1 MTKFHCFTRLLPV
14 LVLAAGGSSAF
25 GQTASPANAPI
36 KATAATSAP
45 TATRTSTTL
54 TVKTGRTAA
63 PATAPVALDWPTKPI
78 RLLIG
83 FPPGSVQDLSAR
95 AIAEPLSKAMG
106 QPVIVENKS
115 GASGTIAADQVAKAT
130 DLHTFGVMNNS
141 QLTIARLLN
150 PMIAYDPAVDLAPI
164 ALIGTTPLVL
174 VVSNYAQG
182 NSPQEWLTWLR
193 NQGDKANYG
202 SPGAGTPAHLGME
215 LLKSRSG
222 GMGVMHV
229 PYPGNPQLITAMLGG
244 HLQAALLPPGLAMQQ
259 VKAGKMKA
267 IGVTS
272 EQRSVLV
279 PELPTMREVGILGAD
294 MELFTALAGP
304 ASLPAA
310 VREKLGAAVMEVLRA
325 SETRARLITVGWQ
338 PAPST
343 AEGLRTRMRAD
354 TRNLG
359 GIIMMRGIRADS

>member
-1 MTKFHCFTRLLPV
+1 MTKLHAFQRAL
-14 LVLAAGGSSAF
+14 LVLLMAGGSTAF
-25 GQTASPANAPI
+25 GQAASPSTAPI
-36 KATAATSAP
+36 KSSLTTPAPAAPRTNTAVS
-45 TATRTSTTL
+45 
-54 TVKTGRTAA
+54 VKTSRTTA
-63 PATAPVALDWPTKPI
+63 PAAAPVAVDWPTKTV

-95 AIAEPLSKAMG
+95 AIAEPLSKVLG

-150 PMIAYDPAVDLAPI
+150 PMIAYDPAVDLAPV

-193 NQGDKANYG
+193 NQGDKASYG

-272 EQRSVLV
+272 EQRSMLA
-279 PELPTMREVGILGAD
+279 PELATLREVGIMGAD
-294 MELFTALAGP
+294 MELFTALASP
-304 ASLPAA
+304 ASLPAG

-325 SETRARLITVGWQ
+325 SETRARLVTVGWQ
-338 PAPST
+338 PSPST

>member
-1 MTKFHCFTRLLPV
+1 MMQFHPSWRVLPILLLTLACPGAFSQTTSKPAPTPAAAGKATPGPAV
-14 LVLAAGGSSAF
+14 KTAALAAR
-25 GQTASPANAPI
+25 PAP
-36 KATAATSAP
+36 
-45 TATRTSTTL
+45 
-54 TVKTGRTAA
+54 
-63 PATAPVALDWPTKPI
+63 PVALEWPTKPI

-95 AIAEPLSKAMG
+95 AIAEPLSKSLG

-115 GASGTIAADQVAKAT
+115 GASGTIAADQVAKST
-130 DLHTFGVMNNS
+130 DQHTFGVMNNS

-150 PMIAYDPAVDLAPI
+150 PMIAYDPAVDLAPV

-174 VVSNYAQG
+174 VVSNFAQG
-182 NSPQEWLTWLR
+182 NTAQEWLTWLR
-193 NQGDKANYG
+193 NQGDKASYG
-202 SPGAGTPAHLGME
+202 SPGTGTPGHLGME
-215 LLKSRSG
+215 LIKSRSG
-222 GMGVMHV
+222 GLGVMHV

-259 VKAGKMKA
+259 VRAGKMKA

-272 EQRSVLV
+272 DQRSMLA
-279 PELPTMREVGILGAD
+279 PELPTLREAGIMGAD

-310 VREKLGAAVMEVLRA
+310 VRDKLGAAVIEVLKTG
-325 SETRARLITVGWQ
+325 ETRQRLITVGWQ

-343 AEGLRTRMRAD
+343 AEGLRTRMRSD

-359 GIIMMRGIRADS
+359 GIIMLRGIRADS